1 MPDYQ
6 PARDRM
12 VETQIVRRGVR
23 DARVLAA
30 LRRVPREAFVQE
42 GFRETAYEDGPLP
55 IGSGQTISQPF
66 IVARMAEAAAIGDGH
81 RVLEIGTGSG
91 YAAAVLGELGAQ
103 VFTIERHAEL
113 AERAGERLRESGYGN
128 VSVKVGDGTKG
139 WPEEAPFDAI
149 IVTAG
154 GPSVPHSLKD
164 QLKIGG
170 RLVIPVGDRGGQR
183 LLRVVCSAADRF
195 DEEDLGGVVF
205 VPLIG
210 EDGWRD

>member
-30 LRRVPREAFVQE
+30 LRRVPREAFVEE

-66 IVARMAEAAAIGDGH
+66 IVARMAEAAAIGEGD

-154 GPSVPHSLKD
+154 GPSVPPSLKD

-170 RLVIPVGDRGGQR
+170 RLVIPVGGRAGQR